1 MKKNLQISELNDIYG
16 ALLTEHQRDV
26 LRSYYDF
33 DLSLAEI
40 AENDGISRQAVRDA
54 LVKAEEL
61 LADFESKLGLLE
73 KREHEREAAKAALD
87 EIENGNIEPAK
98 AYLSNVI
105 VETVSGS

>member
-16 ALLTEHQRDV
+16 ALLTEHQREV

-73 KREHEREAAKAALD
+73 KREHERETAKAALD

-98 AYLSNVI
+98 VYLSNVI
-105 VETVSGS
+105 AETVSGS

>member
-16 ALLTEHQRDV
+16 ALLTEHQREV

-73 KREHEREAAKAALD
+73 KREQEREAAKAALD
-87 EIENGNIEPAK
+87 EIENGNI
-98 AYLSNVI
+98 
-105 VETVSGS
+105 